1 MNLAELGER
10 LRESVNG
17 RERQRSRPADYIPA
31 AVLVLVIERAGE
43 LSVVFTKRTE
53 RLAHHRGQF
62 SFPGGVIEPQ
72 DESEEAAAL
81 REAMEEVGL
90 NPEDVEVIGAL
101 DDLRGRAEPFV
112 ITPILAMARRPVT
125 FNPDRDEV
133 ERILEVPLSFLMDPA
148 NCRTEIWERDG
159 EPYPIYF
166 FEYQGDVIWGVTG
179 RILRQFLE
187 LIPRSEGGQ

>member
-1 MNLAELGER
+1 MTLDELRER
-10 LRESVNG
+10 LKQSLNG
-17 RERQRSRPADYIPA
+17 RERCRARPAEYIPA
-31 AVLVLVIERAGE
+31 AVLVLVIERDGK
-43 LSVVFTKRTE
+43 LSVLFTKRTE
-53 RLAHHRGQF
+53 HLARHRGQF

-101 DDLRGRAEPFV
+101 DDLPGRAEPFI
-112 ITPILAMARRPVT
+112 ITPVLALARRPVT
-125 FNPDRDEV
+125 FKADRDEV

-159 EPYPIYF
+159 EYYPIYF
-166 FEYQGDVIWGVTG
+166 FEYEGDVIWGVTG
-179 RILRQFLE
+179 RIVKQFLE
-187 LIPRSEGGQ
+187 LITPSRESQ